1 MSIYV
6 TADKHGNILQ
16 AFSYAHNP
24 ETRALTADD
33 VIVVCGDIGLGWNGA
48 DKEYKYVL
56 EWLSNRPES
65 FLFVRG
71 NHDNTDVIRNHSK
84 STCGD
89 GKVVRLVSGTLCNP
103 CYGDKIYKN
112 VYWVPDAAI
121 LDLCGDRSLVIGGSA
136 SHDIDNLVS
145 AGEKDRIKRLKSS
158 HKFYRV
164 IGESWWPDEGVNI
177 PYAFSLI
184 NDYLSNEFHRPYFE
198 NAPYYEGKRYGNFK
212 YVFTHDCPEFM
223 CHIYARPGYPGR
235 LRPTVNEEFLEIVR
249 EHINYRWFI
258 HGHMH
263 TFLRYA
269 VEEDDYGQ
277 HECICL
283 YKELFKLPQDGDNFQ
298 DWEFVCQ
305 CAQVV

>member
-1 MSIYV
+1 MSLYISGDMHGQV
-6 TADKHGNILQ
+6 LDKL
-16 AFSYAHNP
+16 SYTRNP
-24 ETRALTADD
+24 ELRQLTSED
-33 VIVVCGDIGLGWNGA
+33 VLIICGDIGIMWPGHEKEGKYQLDWLN
-48 DKEYKYVL
+48 DKPFKTL
-56 EWLSNRPES
+56 C
-65 FLFVRG
+65 VRG
-71 NHDNTDVIRNHSK
+71 NHDPTPFWRSGVHSAGNRD
-84 STCGD
+84 T
-89 GKVVRLVSGTLCNP
+89 VRLISGTLCNP

-121 LDLCGDRSLVIGGSA
+121 LDLCGERSLVISGAA

-145 AGEKDRIKRLKSS
+145 TGEKNRIKRLKSS

-164 IGESWWPDEGVNI
+164 IGESWWPDEGINI

-184 NDYLSNEFHRPYFE
+184 NDYLSNEFHRPCFE
-198 NAPYYEGKRYGNFK
+198 NAPYYEGKRYGTFK

-269 VEEDDYGQ
+269 VEEDSYGQ

>member
-1 MSIYV
+1 MSLYISGDMHGQV
-6 TADKHGNILQ
+6 LDKL
-16 AFSYAHNP
+16 SYTRNP
-24 ETRALTADD
+24 ELRQLTSKD
-33 VIVVCGDIGLGWNGA
+33 VLIICGDIGIMWPGREKEGKYQLDWLN
-48 DKEYKYVL
+48 DKPFKTL
-56 EWLSNRPES
+56 C
-65 FLFVRG
+65 VRG
-71 NHDNTDVIRNHSK
+71 NHDPTPFWRNGVP
-84 STCGD
+84 STGNRD
-89 GKVVRLVSGTLCNP
+89 TVRLISGTLCNP

-121 LDLCGDRSLVIGGSA
+121 LDLCGERSLVISGA
-136 SHDIDNLVS
+136 DSHDVDNLVS
-145 AGEKDRIKRLKSS
+145 IGEKDRIKRLKSS

-164 IGESWWPDEGVNI
+164 IGESWWPDEGINI
-177 PYAFSLI
+177 PYTFSLI

-198 NAPYYEGKRYGNFK
+198 NAPYYEGKRYGTFK

-298 DWEFVCQ
+298 DWEFICQ

>member
-1 MSIYV
+1 MSVYCSGDAHNRLIE
-6 TADKHGNILQ
+6 K
-16 AFSYAHNP
+16 FSYTHNP
-24 ETRALTADD
+24 EIRALTAND
-33 VIVVCGDIGLGWNGA
+33 VIVVCGDIGLGWNDA

-71 NHDNTDVIRNHSK
+71 NHDNTDTIRNHSK
-84 STCGD
+84 ATCGD
-89 GKVVRLVSGTLCNP
+89 GKVVKLISGTLCNP

-112 VYWVPDAAI
+112 VYWVSDAAI
-121 LDLCGDRSLVIGGSA
+121 LDLCGERSLVISGAA

-145 AGEKDRIKRLKSS
+145 IGEKDRIKQLKSS
-158 HKFYRV
+158 RKFYRV
-164 IGESWWPDEGVNI
+164 IGKTWWPDEGINI
-177 PYAFSLI
+177 PYTFSLI
-184 NDYLSNEFHRPYFE
+184 NDYLNDMGHHIYFE
-198 NAPYYEGKRYGNFK
+198 NTPYYEGKRYGDFK

-223 CHIYARPGYPGR
+223 HNVYIPEGSLGR

-269 VEEDDYGQ
+269 IEKDDYGQ

-298 DWEFVCQ
+298 DWERICT
-305 CAQVV
+305 CAQRF

>member
-1 MSIYV
+1 MSLYISGDMHGQV
-6 TADKHGNILQ
+6 LDKL
-16 AFSYAHNP
+16 SYTRNP
-24 ETRALTADD
+24 ELRQLTSKD
-33 VIVVCGDIGLGWNGA
+33 VLIICGDIGIMWPGREKEGKYQLDWLN
-48 DKEYKYVL
+48 DKPFKTL
-56 EWLSNRPES
+56 C
-65 FLFVRG
+65 VRG
-71 NHDNTDVIRNHSK
+71 NHDPTPFWRNGVP
-84 STCGD
+84 STGNRD
-89 GKVVRLVSGTLCNP
+89 TVRLVSGTLCNP

-121 LDLCGDRSLVIGGSA
+121 LDLCGERSLVISGAA

-145 AGEKDRIKRLKSS
+145 IGEKDRIKRLKNG

-164 IGESWWPDEGVNI
+164 IGESWWPDEGINI

-184 NDYLSNEFHRPYFE
+184 NDYLSNEFHRPCFE

-223 CHIYARPGYPGR
+223 CHMYARPGYPGR

-269 VEEDDYGQ
+269 VEEDSYGQ